1 MGGLPVEVGGNLR
14 LVGDREANNANTIT
28 MNSYALANAY
38 VAWTR
43 DAVRVTFNVD
53 NLTDAE
59 YASWSDIFYLG
70 QTDPSF
76 IYSNTLMLGPPRT
89 YSVMLNVGF

>member
-1 MGGLPVEVGGNLR
+1 MRV
-14 LVGDREANNANTIT
+14 VGDRPANNANTIT
-28 MNSYALANAY
+28 LNGYATADAY
-38 VAWTR
+38 VALDL

-53 NLTDAE
+53 NLTDAA

-76 IYSNTLMLGPPRT
+76 IYANQVLLGAPRT
-89 YSVMLNVGF
+89 YSVLLHVRF